1 MAGAIALVLALVA
14 GQRVADA
21 QAQARWDRLSD
32 GTSVVQPVG
41 RSLTVRWSLD
51 PSTLMAVTQGVAWRG
66 TVVGPVRAADGSIG
80 IVSLDDRD
88 GHRRWTIPVLGADA
102 SRAGAQG
109 QVMARASCH
118 RVPEDASRVV
128 CLVTDSVVRIT
139 DQQANTTNASQVHL
153 VVVDPK
159 DGRVLAEH
167 QLGAELSTLE
177 AVLRGGLTVIA
188 TSSAGRPEVVAVD
201 AASGAER
208 WRAAVPA
215 AGGLGGFGAVGFGD
229 LVAVI
234 GFTALDVL
242 GADGVVHRSVSLTSY
257 AGAMPRSDGRLL
269 LPQEARTL
277 VVGPD
282 HDVQLDGTAVGLP
295 SDDGS
300 LPGLTLV
307 SSAGTMRAYDADG
320 HQRWELAGAS
330 RAGVV
335 VLAGTV
341 YVTRD
346 GGVTAVDGSTGT
358 VRWRTDL
365 RGPLLTPL
373 TDGRVLLVA
382 VGADL
387 AALDLRTGA
396 VLWRAPL
403 PSGHTDVM
411 AFGGLLVA
419 RTPDGSST
427 DVLG

>member
-1 MAGAIALVLALVA
+1 M
-14 GQRVADA
+14 
-21 QAQARWDRLSD
+21 
-32 GTSVVQPVG
+32 
-41 RSLTVRWSLD
+41 
-51 PSTLMAVTQGVAWRG
+51 
-66 TVVGPVRAADGSIG
+66 
-80 IVSLDDRD
+80 
-88 GHRRWTIPVLGADA
+88 
-102 SRAGAQG
+102 
-109 QVMARASCH
+109 
-118 RVPEDASRVV
+118 
-128 CLVTDSVVRIT
+128 RIT

-167 QLGAELSTLE
+167 QLGAELSSLE

-188 TSSAGRPEVVAVD
+188 TSRAGRPEVVAVD

-229 LVAVI
+229 LVAVV
-234 GFTALDVL
+234 GVTGLDVL
-242 GADGVVHRSVSLTSY
+242 GLDGAIHRSVSLTSY
-257 AGAMPRSDGRLL
+257 AGAMPRSDGRLV
-269 LPQEARTL
+269 LPQEAATL

-282 HDVQLDGTAVGLP
+282 RDVRLDGTEVGIA

-307 SSAGTMRAYDADG
+307 SAGTMRAYDADG

-330 RAGVV
+330 PAGVV
-335 VLAGTV
+335 VLGGVV

-382 VGADL
+382 TGADL

-396 VLWRAPL
+396 VLWRAAL

-427 DVLG
+427 DVMG

>member
-1 MAGAIALVLALVA
+1 MAGSVVLVLALVA

-21 QAQARWDRLSD
+21 QAQSSWDRLSD
-32 GTSVVQPVG
+32 RTSVVEPVG

-51 PSTLMAVTQGVAWRG
+51 RSTLMAVNQGAGWRG
-66 TVVGPVRAADGSIG
+66 TVVGPLLAPDGSIG
-80 IVSLDDRD
+80 IVGLDDRD
-88 GHRRWTIPVLGADA
+88 GHRRWTTPVLGPDA
-102 SRAGAQG
+102 SRAGGQG

-128 CLVTDSVVRIT
+128 CLVTDSVVTIT
-139 DQQANTTNASQVHL
+139 DQQGSTSAASQVHL
-153 VVVDPK
+153 LVVDPR
-159 DGRVLAEH
+159 DGRVLADH
-167 QLGAELSTLE
+167 QLGAELSTFE

-188 TSSAGRPEVVAVD
+188 TSSAGRPEVVGVD
-201 AASGAER
+201 ATSGAER

-234 GFTALDVL
+234 GVTGLDVL
-242 GADGVVHRSVSLTSY
+242 GADGVVHRSVALTSY
-257 AGAMPRSDGRLL
+257 AGAMPRGDGRLV

-282 HDVQLDGTAVGLP
+282 RDVQLDGTMVGLT

-307 SSAGTMRAYDADG
+307 SAGTMRAYDADG

-330 RAGVV
+330 PTGVV
-335 VLAGTV
+335 VLGGTV
-341 YVTRD
+341 YLTRD

-365 RGPLLTPL
+365 PVQQQPPV

-382 VGADL
+382 LGADV

-396 VLWRAPL
+396 VLWRAAL
-403 PSGHTDVM
+403 PSGHTEVE

-427 DVLG
+427 DVIG